1 MRVEGNTIIGAAT
14 VEVAELVYLELN
26 LKWAK
31 INVLQGDRLCH
42 DRDSVFSLVEIYAAK
57 FLLQLL

>member
-1 MRVEGNTIIGAAT
+1 MIGT
-14 VEVAELVYLELN
+14 VCVEVAELVYLELN

-31 INVLQGDRLCH
+31 IDVFKGDWLCR
-42 DRDSVFSLVEIYAAK
+42 DRDSVFSFVEIYAAK

>member
-14 VEVAELVYLELN
+14 VKVAELVYLELN
-26 LKWAK
+26 LKGAK
-31 INVLQGDRLCH
+31 IDVFKGDWLCR
-42 DRDSVFSLVEIYAAK
+42 DRDSVFSFVEIYAAK